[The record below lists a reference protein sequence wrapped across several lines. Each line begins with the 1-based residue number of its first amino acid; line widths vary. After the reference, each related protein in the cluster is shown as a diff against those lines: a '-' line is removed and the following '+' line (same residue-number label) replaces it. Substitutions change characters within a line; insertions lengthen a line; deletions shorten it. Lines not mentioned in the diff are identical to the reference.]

1 MKERLIGL
9 IKTYILFVCIFIL
22 QKPLFY
28 TLLQFFVCR
37 NFLDRPFQDYLE
49 WFTARPLA
57 CRIFNGYSR
66 TILHSVRLDT
76 FQGTPPY
83 LERLLLLHRYFARCH
98 FHC

>member
-1 MKERLIGL
+1 MNIKKKRRINIKREKADERKAYWIDKDVHSLRLYLYTTETVI
-9 IKTYILFVCIFIL
+9 
-22 QKPLFY
+22 Y

-66 TILHSVRLDT
+66 TIHHSVRLDT
-76 FQGTPPY
+76 FQGTPP
-83 LERLLLLHRYFARCH
+83 
-98 FHC
+98 